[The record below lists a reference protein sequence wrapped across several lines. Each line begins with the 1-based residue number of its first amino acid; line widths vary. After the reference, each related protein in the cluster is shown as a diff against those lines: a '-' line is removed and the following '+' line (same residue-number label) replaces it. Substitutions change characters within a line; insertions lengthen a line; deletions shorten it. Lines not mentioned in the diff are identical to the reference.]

1 MNENNDSGQEL
12 RSVFFETCGIRV
24 LKSLRRIIR
33 AVDIHSK
40 KLSQEYEITA
50 PQMICLYSLQ
60 KNGPLTQSAL
70 AQDVD
75 MGMSTVNGVID
86 RLHTKGWIKRKRD
99 ESDRRKVFLELSES
113 GKIHANEAPAL
124 LQDKLSEALQ
134 ALPELEQAAIVLSLE
149 RVVELMG
156 VGHLE
161 ASSNLLPAD
170 KIAEAPTGSSGV
182 QPESTPAGS

>member
-1 MNENNDSGQEL
+1 MTEQSNITLEQRNE
-12 RSVFFETCGIRV
+12 FFETYGIRV

-40 KLSQEYEITA
+40 KLSHDYKITA

-60 KNGPLTQSAL
+60 KNGPMTQSEL

-75 MGMSTVNGVID
+75 LGMSTVNGIID
-86 RLHTKGWIKRKRD
+86 RLHAKGWIHRQRD
-99 ESDRRKVFLELSES
+99 EVDRRKVFLELTES
-113 GKIHANEAPAL
+113 GTVQANEAPAL

-134 ALPELEQAAIVLSLE
+134 ALPELEQAAIALSLE
-149 RVVELMG
+149 RIVELMG

-161 ASSNLLPAD
+161 ASSNL
-170 KIAEAPTGSSGV
+170 IPTEQIPENPSSSARG
-182 QPESTPAGS
+182 

>member
-1 MNENNDSGQEL
+1 MTKQNNITPEQ
-12 RSVFFETCGIRV
+12 RTAFFETYGIRV

-40 KLSQEYEITA
+40 KLSHEHKITA

-60 KNGPLTQSAL
+60 KNGPMTQSAL

-75 MGMSTVNGVID
+75 LGMSTVNGIID
-86 RLHTKGWIKRKRD
+86 RLHAKGWIQRERD
-99 ESDRRKVFLELSES
+99 KVDRRKVFLELTES
-113 GKIHANEAPAL
+113 GTAQANEAPAL

-134 ALPELEQAAIVLSLE
+134 ALPELEQAAIALSLE
-149 RVVELMG
+149 RIVELMG

-161 ASSNLLPAD
+161 ASSNLIPTEQIPENPSSSSPA
-170 KIAEAPTGSSGV
+170 
-182 QPESTPAGS
+182 